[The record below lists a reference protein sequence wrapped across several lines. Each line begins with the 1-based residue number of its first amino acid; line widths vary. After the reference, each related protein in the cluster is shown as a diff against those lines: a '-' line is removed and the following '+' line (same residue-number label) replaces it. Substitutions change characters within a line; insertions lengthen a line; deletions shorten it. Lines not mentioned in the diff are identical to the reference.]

1 MSDEP
6 AARRFTVRYYP
17 KAGVVQCGWGV
28 YKVEQ
33 KKFGCRVLT
42 DEEREE
48 NQRRATYRAAANIR
62 RDLLAIGADRMLTL
76 TYRENQIDRK
86 KALKD
91 LSRFV
96 RVMRKRFAHWASV
109 TVLEYQQRGACHFHL
124 ALAGFYDVVLLR
136 SEWVEIVGRVAVTRE
151 DGSRQM
157 MPNGNI
163 DMAFEPDGRGN
174 ACSKLAAYMAKYLR
188 KGLDEGREVGDH
200 RYFRTQG
207 IERPRE
213 VYYIAPDAPEDEEM
227 GLSYEVITTLLASVG
242 GYPAIWFGPTGPGR
256 SGCAHGER
264 NN

>member
-1 MSDEP
+1 
-6 AARRFTVRYYP
+6 
-17 KAGVVQCGWGV
+17 
-28 YKVEQ
+28 
-33 KKFGCRVLT
+33 VLT
-42 DEEREE
+42 DLERED
-48 NQRRATYRAAANIR
+48 NQRRATNRAAANIR

-76 TYRENQIDRK
+76 TYRENQSDRK

-91 LSRFV
+91 LARFV
-96 RVMRKRFAHWASV
+96 RVMRKRFSHWASV

-124 ALAGFYDVVLLR
+124 ALAGFYDVVVLR

-151 DGSRQM
+151 DGSMQM

-174 ACSKLAAYMAKYLR
+174 PCSKLAAYMAKYLR

-227 GLSYEVITTLLASVG
+227 GLSYEVITTLLSSVG